1 MSLSEKEL
9 ENEATTKPLSMKLIA
24 RLFGT
29 LGPYI
34 WLLFLGNFFC
44 IICAATDMA
53 IIREVKKIIDHPD
66 LDSVSILHV
75 LFPLICYCVLNRI
88 TGWTQWLLTCF
99 STNKGVENLRK
110 KLFSQL
116 QCLSKNFYDTHKTGW
131 LISRNTGDIFLI
143 NHFMLFSLMMLIY
156 FGTAILFAFYEMTK
170 VSPVLLVPTLFI
182 VPVVCLVTVW
192 YKKRMEKAQRETR
205 KQNSKMVANLS
216 ENVRGIR
223 VVQAFSRE
231 KYNLNQF
238 NILNQRNRDLEI
250 RVSRLN
256 ALFLPSI
263 DFLGILNTSIVITF
277 AMILLSGSIPFL
289 PKFTLTTGELVAY
302 ISYMNIVVWPIRMLL
317 EIYSIGIA
325 AMAAAER
332 IFEIIDLTPSVVD
345 PYPPKKIEILHGN
358 IFFDKVSFSYTENSP
373 LIFRNL
379 TYEILPGQTVALVGE
394 SGVGKTTFASLIA
407 RFYDVNDGAILIDG
421 KNIKNY
427 TQESVHRSMG
437 IVLQSGYL
445 FSGSVLDNIQFR
457 LSDLSRAKII
467 QIAKKYGTHEAIINL
482 PDGYDTQVLEGGRL
496 ISLGQRQII
505 SLTRALASDP
515 RILIMDEPTSS
526 LDVYTEYIIQ
536 EAMKKIVGNRT
547 TVIIAHRLSTVKHSD
562 VILVVGNQGIREAG
576 THNELMKNNF
586 VYSSLVAKYDKQM
599 HL

>member
-1 MSLSEKEL
+1 MSLSEKDI
-9 ENEATTKPLSMKLIA
+9 ENEATTKPLSLKLIT

-34 WLLFLGNFFC
+34 WLLFIGNFFC

-53 IIREVKKIIDHPD
+53 IIREVKKIIDYPD
-66 LDSVSILHV
+66 LDSVSILSV
-75 LFPLICYCVLNRI
+75 LFPLICYCVINRI

-99 STNKGVENLRK
+99 STNKGVENLRIK
-110 KLFSQL
+110 FFSQL
-116 QCLSKNFYDTHKTGW
+116 QRLSKNFYDTHKTGW
-131 LISRNTGDIFLI
+131 LIARNTGDIFII
-143 NHFMLFSLMMLIY
+143 NQFMLFSLMMLIY
-156 FGTAILFAFYEMTK
+156 FATAIMFAFYEMTK
-170 VSPVLLVPTLFI
+170 ISPVLLVPTLFI
-182 VPVVCLVTVW
+182 VPVVFVVTVR
-192 YKKRMEKAQRETR
+192 YKRRMEQAQRETR
-205 KQNSKMVANLS
+205 KQNSKLVANLS

-231 KYNLNQF
+231 KHNLSKFNLLNQK
-238 NILNQRNRDLEI
+238 NRELEI

-277 AMILLSGSIPFL
+277 VLLLLNGFIPFL

-317 EIYSIGIA
+317 EIYSMGIA
-325 AMAAAER
+325 AMAATER
-332 IFEIIDLTPSVVD
+332 IFEIIDLSPSVVD
-345 PYPPKKIEILHGN
+345 PDPPKKMEISHGN
-358 IFFDKVSFSYTENSP
+358 IYFDKVSFSYKKNTP
-373 LIFRNL
+373 LIFENL
-379 TYEILPGQTVALVGE
+379 THEILPGQTVALVGE

-407 RFYDVNDGAILIDG
+407 RFYDVTDGAILIDG
-421 KNIKNY
+421 KNVKNY
-427 TQESVHRSMG
+427 TQESIHRSMA

-445 FSGSVLDNIQFR
+445 FSGSVLENIQFR
-457 LSDLSRAKII
+457 LPDLSRNKII
-467 QIAKKYGTHEAIINL
+467 EIAKKYGTHEAIMNL

-505 SLTRALASDP
+505 SLTRALVSDP

-536 EAMKKIVGNRT
+536 EAMKKMVGDRT
-547 TVIIAHRLSTVKHSD
+547 TIIIAHRLSTVKHAD
-562 VILVVGNQGIREAG
+562 VILLIGNKGIRESG
-576 THNELMKNNF
+576 THNELMEKNY
-586 VYSSLVAKYDKQM
+586 VYASLVNNYDKKM